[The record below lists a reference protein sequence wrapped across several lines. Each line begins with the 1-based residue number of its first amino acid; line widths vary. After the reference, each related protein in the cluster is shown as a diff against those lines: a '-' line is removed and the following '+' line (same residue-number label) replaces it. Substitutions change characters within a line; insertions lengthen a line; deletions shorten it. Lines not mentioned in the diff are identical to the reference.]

1 MKKNIIFLL
10 LIFASCSFL
19 GRPPTDIVILLPE
32 NGASWQEA
40 NVQMIWQSENAEI
53 FRLYFGENQ
62 DSLEMIAEQTASA
75 YEMTGLSPR
84 TTYFWKVI
92 AENNVA
98 TKETSIYSF
107 STGTKPD
114 AVNRLN
120 LPDSGSI
127 ANEPN
132 VPVSWEQAEYADSYF
147 VEISTDTLFINLF
160 MNQMF
165 DDTYAVHRDFYPN
178 KRYYW
183 RVRSWNSFGPADW
196 SPVAWFDI
204 IEYIPK

>member
-1 MKKNIIFLL
+1 M
-10 LIFASCSFL
+10 
-19 GRPPTDIVILLPE
+19 
-32 NGASWQEA
+32 
-40 NVQMIWQSENAEI
+40 
-53 FRLYFGENQ
+53 
-62 DSLEMIAEQTASA
+62 
-75 YEMTGLSPR
+75 
-84 TTYFWKVI
+84 
-92 AENNVA
+92 
-98 TKETSIYSF
+98 
-107 STGTKPD
+107 
-114 AVNRLN
+114 
-120 LPDSGSI
+120 
-127 ANEPN
+127 
-132 VPVSWEQAEYADSYF
+132 SWEQAEYADSYF